1 MKNLLIMSG
10 IILSFFLIH
19 SCKKSDNNTIKDV
32 DRNVY
37 KTIKIGTLIWMAEN
51 LKTTRFN
58 DGTKIPMVKGNDE
71 FKEMRTPAYSWYNN
85 ETDNKRIYGGLYNWY
100 SVNTGKLCPAGWHVP
115 SDTEWK
121 TLEISL
127 GMNENNANDLGDR
140 GTDQGARLKNPTG
153 WDPDDKIINPSG
165 FAALPAGLRCDDG
178 SFMEANDGNYLRYH
192 TYFWSS
198 TPREGTA
205 GAMDAYYRS
214 LESRKNT
221 IFRLL
226 SGKYR
231 GHSVRCI
238 KD

>member
-1 MKNLLIMSG
+1 MKKIIFLSLIIAM
-10 IILSFFLIH
+10 IIG
-19 SCKKSDNNTIKDV
+19 SCAQEKKSQIKDI
-32 DRNVY
+32 DGNVY
-37 KTIKIGTLIWMAEN
+37 KTITIGTQIWMAEN
-51 LKTTRFN
+51 LKTTKLS

-71 FKEMRTPAYSWYNN
+71 FKAMRTPAYSWYNN
-85 ETDNKRIYGGLYNWY
+85 ETDNKKIYGGLYNWY
-100 SVNTGKLCPAGWHVP
+100 SVNTGKLCPTGWHVP
-115 SDTEWK
+115 SDTEWM

-127 GMNENNANDLGDR
+127 GMTENNTTDLGDR
-140 GTDQGARLKNPTG
+140 GTDQGVRLKNPTG
-153 WDPDDKIINPSG
+153 WDPDDTIINPSG
-165 FAALPAGLRCDDG
+165 FAALPAGLRGDDG
-178 SFMEANDGNYLRYH
+178 SFMQANDGDNLRYQ

-205 GAMDAYYRS
+205 MPGAMDAYYRS